1 MTNLWTIPY
10 EKQTTESAG
19 FELDHLSKSKVALT
33 TVPPPPEPA
42 IFTFLFNKFGQYLVW
57 PLYVWA

>member
-42 IFTFLFNKFGQYLVW
+42 IFTFLFNKFGQYLV
-57 PLYVWA
+57 